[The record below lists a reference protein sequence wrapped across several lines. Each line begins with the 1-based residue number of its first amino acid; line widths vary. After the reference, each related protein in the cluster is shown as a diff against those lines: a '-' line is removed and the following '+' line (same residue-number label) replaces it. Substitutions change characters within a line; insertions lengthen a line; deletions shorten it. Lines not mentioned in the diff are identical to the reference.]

1 MSTVLLLGRPGLRT
15 DLIAHLLAQA
25 GVEVRVG
32 FEGAGAA
39 GAGGAV
45 AGARQAV
52 AVLVDPLRPHWA
64 AARAAGKGVVL
75 VADPGAQG
83 RDMVAAMLRGA
94 DAVIEADV
102 DAATMVEAIEVVA
115 AGGAVVTP
123 ALVRPLL
130 DAAREDADAASV
142 RLTRRELDILRS
154 IDEGHTVKQTAR
166 ALGITIKTVENLQS
180 RMFRKLEARNR
191 AQAITRAHALR
202 LLDRDPV

>member
-1 MSTVLLLGRPGLRT
+1 MSTVLLLGRPGLRA

-32 FEGAGAA
+32 FEGAGA
-39 GAGGAV
+39 GGAV
-45 AGARQAV
+45 AGAGTV

-123 ALVRPLL
+123 SLVRPLL

>member
-1 MSTVLLLGRPGLRT
+1 
-15 DLIAHLLAQA
+15 
-25 GVEVRVG
+25 
-32 FEGAGAA
+32 
-39 GAGGAV
+39 
-45 AGARQAV
+45 
-52 AVLVDPLRPHWA
+52 
-64 AARAAGKGVVL
+64 
-75 VADPGAQG
+75 
-83 RDMVAAMLRGA
+83 MVAAMLRGA